1 MRKTRPC
8 YDQNKKKYASKRN
21 LKLWTLCNKIQASD
35 VLVVMVVVM
44 MVIMMVV
51 VVMPVGVVVVLVVVR
66 TTTQIYKTTKTI
78 TTINTLLT
86 STIHT
91 FTITTTSNATTTK
104 QVLPSQQQPPQTS
117 LHLYSYSVNIFYT
130 CVYFFNP
137 DMRKVVLG
145 SSSTIWTIL
154 RVPHEFL
161 QKTKDIM
168 SLPAYQKSIV
178 TVWAS

>member
-1 MRKTRPC
+1 
-8 YDQNKKKYASKRN
+8 
-21 LKLWTLCNKIQASD
+21 
-35 VLVVMVVVM
+35 
-44 MVIMMVV
+44 
-51 VVMPVGVVVVLVVVR
+51 MPVGVVVVLVVVR

-78 TTINTLLT
+78 TTINTPLT

-91 FTITTTSNATTTK
+91 FTITTTSNATTTI
-104 QVLPSQQQPPQTS
+104 QVLSPQQQPPQTS
-117 LHLYSYSVNIFYT
+117 LHVYSYVVNTFYT

-154 RVPHEFL
+154 GVPQNKHDFL
-161 QKTKDIM
+161 QNTKDIM
-168 SLPAYQKSIV
+168 SFPAYQKSIV